1 MGKKNI
7 RWFTSMGKKDS
18 IGSPQGIQKRIDA
31 GGNQAPSIADLSIP
45 INISAKRIA
54 QSVRTNKQL
63 KTSKKELAQSAR
75 NIFSSIN
82 KGKQLIANARQSVKI
97 PVKNMKTSMALERP
111 KTPAQKVVSKITSF
125 GKGALKI
132 ATPLV
137 VAQSAYS
144 LFGPEGLVNQTFNE
158 AVEHGKKRGER
169 HRRKAQIPKAKHVSK
184 IIQSSLNQL
193 RDR

>member
-31 GGNQAPSIADLSIP
+31 MGNQAPSMADLSIP

-54 QSVRTNKQL
+54 QSVKTNKQL
-63 KTSKKELAQSAR
+63 KISKKELAQSAR

-97 PVKNMKTSMALERP
+97 PVKNMKTSMAIEQP
-111 KTPAQKVVSKITSF
+111 KVGPIRKLWNTVPVPVRNALSIGTKV
-125 GKGALKI
+125 GGGALNVL
-132 ATPLV
+132 A
-137 VAQSAYS
+137 AYDTTMNVIDANERV
-144 LFGPEGLVNQTFNE
+144 GKHGNKRFN
-158 AVEHGKKRGER
+158 KLKRKGR
-169 HRRKAQIPKAKHVSK
+169 AKHVSK